1 MFAWCKQSEPK
12 VERKLT
18 KESIKYIKKSYVP
31 PNKDDYD
38 KPIHNNKGFPGYY
51 AEYDSMGEGYLQN
64 LSIQEY
70 LENIEK
76 LF

>member
-51 AEYDSMGEGYLQN
+51 AEYGSMGEGYLQN

-70 LENIEK
+70 LEKIEK